1 MLEFERNSSVDFTV
15 LGEFFA
21 RCGWDEVDAEAKLEW
36 VLAAS
41 IEWVLCKL
49 DGDLI
54 GFGRSCRL
62 GPMNRVV
69 FDVLVD
75 ARFRG
80 SGLRHEIV
88 RLLSENAGILEEVS
102 VFSEQEAY
110 APGSLAESSEGE
122 AESWSLPDAPPGAYL
137 GKNQVS
143 FMSASWEDIDDPGGQ
158 ETRG

>member
-1 MLEFERNSSVDFTV
+1 MLEFERNSSVDLAV
-15 LGEFFA
+15 LGDFFA
-21 RCGWDEVDAEAKLEW
+21 RCGWREADAEAKLEW

-41 IEWVLCKL
+41 LEWVVCKL

-75 ARFRG
+75 SRFRA

-88 RLLSENAGILEEVS
+88 RLLSENAGRLEEVS

-110 APGSLAESSEGE
+110 PFAAAEPAEQDPEPGTVPL
-122 AESWSLPDAPPGAYL
+122 APPGAYL
-137 GKNQVS
+137 GKQHRLSVAARSENAVDP
-143 FMSASWEDIDDPGGQ
+143 ED
-158 ETRG
+158 RGSPE

>member
-1 MLEFERNSSVDFTV
+1 MLEFERNSSVDVAV

-21 RCGWDEVDAEAKLEW
+21 RCGWQEVDAEVKLEW

-41 IEWVLCKL
+41 IEWVVCKL

-75 ARFRG
+75 TRFRA

-88 RLLSENAGILEEVS
+88 RLLSENAGRLEEVS

-110 APGSLAESSEGE
+110 PLGFADPALDDPEPGSLPE
-122 AESWSLPDAPPGAYL
+122 APPGAYL
-137 GKNQVS
+137 GRHQSSSIPTPSKDV
-143 FMSASWEDIDDPGGQ
+143 DDSEGQ
-158 ETRG
+158 GTQG

>member
-1 MLEFERNSSVDFTV
+1 MLEFERNSAVDVAV

-21 RCGWDEVDAEAKLEW
+21 RCGWQEVDAEAKLEW

-41 IEWVLCKL
+41 VEWVLCKL

-75 ARFRG
+75 SRFRG
-80 SGLRHEIV
+80 SWLSHEIV
-88 RLLSENAGILEEVS
+88 RLLSESAGRLEEVS
-102 VFSEQEAY
+102 VFR
-110 APGSLAESSEGE
+110 EGE
-122 AESWSLPDAPPGAYL
+122 AHPLGFPQAAPDELESDALPKAPPGAYL
-137 GKNQVS
+137 GRRHNSSMAEEPAGPNDLK
-143 FMSASWEDIDDPGGQ
+143 DRGGQ
-158 ETRG
+158 G

>member
-1 MLEFERNSSVDFTV
+1 MLEFERNSSVDIAA

-21 RCGWDEVDAEAKLEW
+21 RCGWHEVDAEAKLEW

-41 IEWVLCKL
+41 VEWVVCKL

-75 ARFRG
+75 ARFRA
-80 SGLRHEIV
+80 SGLRYAIV
-88 RLLSENAGILEEVS
+88 HMLSENAGRLEQVS
-102 VFSEQEAY
+102 VFREQEAH
-110 APGSLAESSEGE
+110 PLGSLQAAQNDLESE
-122 AESWSLPDAPPGAYL
+122 SLPKAPPGAYL
-137 GKNQVS
+137 GRHEAS
-143 FMSASWEDIDDPGGQ
+143 STGRHSANADNGENRGGK
-158 ETRG
+158 E